1 MPPAPRSPTPSEREI
16 EQEILGSGEVED
28 DPDKFDRNFWAN
40 KAIWDGG
47 VINLSS
53 LLAKAIPPM
62 ASATTDPKT
71 WGYKVSS
78 RYFSRSFFARF
89 LNLVTHTLVHLFHF
103 TPAIFAFH
111 LVFMLSTCYSTNDSH
126 KLL

>member
-1 MPPAPRSPTPSEREI
+1 MPPAPQSPTPSEREI

-71 WGYKVSS
+71 WGYKDVARLPELEPHGSAT
-78 RYFSRSFFARF
+78 FSPIELANMASQNTF
-89 LNLVTHTLVHLFHF
+89 
-103 TPAIFAFH
+103 
-111 LVFMLSTCYSTNDSH
+111 
-126 KLL
+126 